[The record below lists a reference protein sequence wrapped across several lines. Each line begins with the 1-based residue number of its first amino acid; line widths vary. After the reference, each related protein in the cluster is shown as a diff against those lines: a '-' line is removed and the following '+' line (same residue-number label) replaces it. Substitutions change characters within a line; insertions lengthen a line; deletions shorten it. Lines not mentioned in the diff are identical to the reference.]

1 MFYIIQFARN
11 LYRLSAPGQKQQ
23 WGRKRGLEGRCLHLP
38 GLMVSPVYPLVENKS
53 LFYRN
58 VSHKLLNTQLF
69 KDETIKAVL
78 E

>member
-1 MFYIIQFARN
+1 MFYIVQYSF
-11 LYRLSAPGQKQQ
+11 LETCTDYLTAPGQKQQ
-23 WGRKRGLEGRCLHLP
+23 WGRKCGLEGQCLHLP
-38 GLMVSPVYPLVENKS
+38 GLTVSPVENKS

-58 VSHKLLNTQLF
+58 VSHKLLNTELF